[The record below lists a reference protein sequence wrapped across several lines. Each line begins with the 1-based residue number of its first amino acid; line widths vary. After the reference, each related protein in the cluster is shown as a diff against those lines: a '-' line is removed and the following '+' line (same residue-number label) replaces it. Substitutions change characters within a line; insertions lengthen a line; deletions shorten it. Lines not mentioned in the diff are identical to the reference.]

1 MKLIDANELVKAI
14 ENENPGLSISGAIEK
29 FARIAQ
35 VNMQPTVEAI
45 PVKWLRQWFAENGF
59 KFYDDNDNIYLV
71 ADIEE
76 MFLEWEKENE
86 NRVE

>member
-45 PVKWLRQWFAENGF
+45 TIKWLKRYELANGQEVRLQ
-59 KFYDDNDNIYLV
+59 DAIN
-71 ADIEE
+71 A
-76 MFLEWEKENE
+76 WEKENDQ
-86 NRVE
+86 